1 MIGGEHL
8 PFIVTKGPTIRK
20 SEPHRREGCVLSLR
34 KALLALVL
42 TAATVAAGGAAARP
56 ATPPSSAA
64 IDAVSTVQLRELVH
78 TLDDDAERRKLIDQ
92 IDALIAVRSAT
103 PPVSARPP
111 KDIGARII
119 GGLSDE
125 IHQANA
131 AFSALAGGIGGLSGL
146 SDWARAQIEEPQERG
161 MWLHGV
167 ITLVLAVTAAFSAE
181 RATRLATRRLRRGLS
196 ASTAVSLSARLILTL
211 ARILLDWARIFVF
224 VVAGYVVLFLSQSF
238 LEPNAITGI
247 IVLSLINANA
257 LVRGFMIAADA
268 LLGPSKRWLLSPQ
281 VSEETA
287 GYWLIWLRRLARL
300 LVYGYFVASAA
311 LLIGLPAPIYAVAS
325 KLFGLIVAGVLLVLL
340 LQNRDPIARRIRGI
354 PHESESAAIR
364 TLRDR
369 FAETWHVLAV
379 LYIAGIYGVWA
390 LSVPGGFIFVAR
402 ASAVSVLV
410 LLAARGAAGLIKAAL
425 GRFVAI
431 SPEMK
436 RRFPGLEARADRY
449 FPALVG
455 GLRSLLYL
463 AAFLIALQAWNLDVF
478 GWLTSDVG
486 RRIIGSLVTIV
497 IAAGVALII
506 WEAVSLSIEYYLLSP
521 ATNGQ
526 AVERSARA
534 RTLLPLLRNTVA
546 IFLIAVVALIALSEL
561 GINIAPLLAGA
572 GIVGLAVGF
581 GAQTLVK
588 DIITGLF
595 ILLQDT
601 VSVGDVVSVAGSS
614 GLVEAISIRTIR
626 LRDLNGTVHT
636 IPFSEVGKVQNMTKD
651 FSYALLDVGVAYR
664 ENVDEVIDVI
674 RKLGD
679 ELQATPKYGPLI
691 LEPIDIWGLDR
702 FEDSAVIVR
711 ARIKTRPI
719 QQWTVMREFN
729 RRLKQRFDEL
739 GIEIPY
745 PHQTLYFGSDK
756 RGEAP
761 AAHLRVDPETL
772 GRILTAVSPGG
783 RARFSSLDSGREGG
797 GKCSRGSEA

>member
-1 MIGGEHL
+1 MIGEHL
-8 PFIVTKGPTIRK
+8 PLVVTKGPATRK
-20 SEPHRREGCVLSLR
+20 SEPHRRERRVPNLR
-34 KALLALVL
+34 NALLALVL
-42 TAATVAAGGAAARP
+42 AAATVATGGAAARP
-56 ATPPSSAA
+56 ATSPSSAPIA
-64 IDAVSTVQLRELVH
+64 AVSTDQLRELAR
-78 TLDDDAERRKLIDQ
+78 TLKDDAERRKLIDQ
-92 IDALIAVRSAT
+92 IDALIAVRSAAS
-103 PPVSARPP
+103 PVSARSS
-111 KDIGARII
+111 KDIGAQIV

-125 IHQANA
+125 IHQASA
-131 AFSALAGGIGGLSGL
+131 AFSAAAGGIGSLSGL
-146 SDWARAQIEEPQERG
+146 SAWARAQIEEPQERG
-161 MWLHGV
+161 MWLHGA
-167 ITLVLAVTAAFSAE
+167 ITLVLAVTAAFAVESA
-181 RATRLATRRLRRGLS
+181 ARLATGRLRRGLS
-196 ASTAVSLSARLILTL
+196 ASTAVSLSVRLIL
-211 ARILLDWARIFVF
+211 
-224 VVAGYVVLFLSQSF
+224 
-238 LEPNAITGI
+238 TGI
-247 IVLSLINANA
+247 IVLSLLNANA

-268 LLGPSKRWLLSPQ
+268 LLGPSRRWLLSPQ

-287 GYWLIWLRRLARL
+287 SYWLIWLRRLARL
-300 LVYGYFVASAA
+300 LIYGYFAASAA
-311 LLIGLPAPIYAVAS
+311 LLIGLSGPIYAAAT

-340 LQNRDPIARRIRGI
+340 LQNRDPIARRIRGV
-354 PHESESAAIR
+354 PHESESPAIR
-364 TLRDR
+364 TFRER

-390 LSVPGGFIFVAR
+390 LSMPGGFIFVAR
-402 ASAVSVLV
+402 ASAISVLV
-410 LLAARGAAGLIKAAL
+410 LLAARGAAGLVKAAL

-436 RRFPGLEARADRY
+436 QRFPGLEARADRY
-449 FPALVG
+449 FPALVV

-463 AAFLIALQAWNLDVF
+463 AAALMTLQAWDLDVF

-486 RRIIGSLVTIV
+486 RHIIGSLVTIV
-497 IAAGVALII
+497 IAAGVALIV
-506 WEAVSLSIEYYLLSP
+506 WEAVSLAIEYYLLSP
-521 ATNGQ
+521 AANGQ
-526 AVERSARA
+526 AAERSARA

-588 DIITGLF
+588 DVITGLF

-626 LRDLNGTVHT
+626 LRDLSGTVHT

-679 ELQATPKYGPLI
+679 ELQATPKYGRLI

-711 ARIKTRPI
+711 ARIKTHPI

-739 GIEIPY
+739 GIEIPF
-745 PHQTLYFGSDK
+745 PHQTLYFGSDR
-756 RGEAP
+756 RGQAP
-761 AAHLRVDPETL
+761 AANLRICPETL
-772 GRILTAVSPGG
+772 ERIATAVSPNG
-783 RARFSSLDSGREGG
+783 RARSSSFASGREGG
-797 GKCSRGSEA
+797 GKRSRGSEA

>member
-1 MIGGEHL
+1 MIGEHL
-8 PFIVTKGPTIRK
+8 PLVVTKGPATRK
-20 SEPHRREGCVLSLR
+20 SEPHRRERRVPNLR
-34 KALLALVL
+34 NALLALVL
-42 TAATVAAGGAAARP
+42 AAATVATGGAAARP
-56 ATPPSSAA
+56 ATSPSSAPIA
-64 IDAVSTVQLRELVH
+64 AVSTDQLRELAR
-78 TLDDDAERRKLIDQ
+78 TLKDDAERRKLIDQ
-92 IDALIAVRSAT
+92 IDALIAVRSAAS
-103 PPVSARPP
+103 PVSARSS
-111 KDIGARII
+111 KDIGAQIV

-125 IHQANA
+125 IHQASA
-131 AFSALAGGIGGLSGL
+131 AFSAAAGGIGSLSGL
-146 SDWARAQIEEPQERG
+146 SAWARAQIEEPQERG
-161 MWLHGV
+161 MWLHGA
-167 ITLVLAVTAAFSAE
+167 ITLVLAVTAAFAVESA
-181 RATRLATRRLRRGLS
+181 ARLATGRLRRGLS
-196 ASTAVSLSARLILTL
+196 ASTAVSLSVRLILTA
-211 ARILLDWARIFVF
+211 ARILLDWAHILVF
-224 VVAGYVVLFLSQSF
+224 VVAGYVVLLLSQS
-238 LEPNAITGI
+238 LLAPSAVTGI
-247 IVLSLINANA
+247 IVLSLLNANA

-268 LLGPSKRWLLSPQ
+268 LLGPSRRWLLSPQ

-287 GYWLIWLRRLARL
+287 SYWLIWLRRLARL
-300 LVYGYFVASAA
+300 LIYGYFAASAA
-311 LLIGLPAPIYAVAS
+311 LLIGLSGPIYAAAT

-340 LQNRDPIARRIRGI
+340 LQNRDPIARRIRGV
-354 PHESESAAIR
+354 PHESESPAIR
-364 TLRDR
+364 TFRER

-390 LSVPGGFIFVAR
+390 LSMPGGFIFVAR
-402 ASAVSVLV
+402 ASAISVLV
-410 LLAARGAAGLIKAAL
+410 LLAARGAAGLVKAAL

-436 RRFPGLEARADRY
+436 QRFPGLEARADRY
-449 FPALVG
+449 FPALVV

-463 AAFLIALQAWNLDVF
+463 AAALMTLQAWDLDVF

-486 RRIIGSLVTIV
+486 RHIIGSLVTIV
-497 IAAGVALII
+497 IAAGVALIV
-506 WEAVSLSIEYYLLSP
+506 WEAVSLAIEYYLLSP
-521 ATNGQ
+521 AANGQ
-526 AVERSARA
+526 AAERSARA

-588 DIITGLF
+588 DVITGLF

-626 LRDLNGTVHT
+626 LRDLSGTVHT

-679 ELQATPKYGPLI
+679 ELQATPKYGRLI

-711 ARIKTRPI
+711 ARIKTHPI

-739 GIEIPY
+739 GIEIPF
-745 PHQTLYFGSDK
+745 PHQTLYFGSDR
-756 RGEAP
+756 RGQAP
-761 AAHLRVDPETL
+761 AANLRICPETL
-772 GRILTAVSPGG
+772 ERIATAVSPNG
-783 RARFSSLDSGREGG
+783 RARSSSFASGREGG
-797 GKCSRGSEA
+797 GKRSRGSEA